1 MAYAFND
8 DRSKLPLPLPV
19 SGGGTGASSAANA
32 RQSLNAVGCT
42 NASQQNPM
50 LTYLQSNYQ
59 HWALR
64 SNVVNSSNE
73 EYDGDNTGL
82 CMANDYVFG
91 YDFTEQQPLWIAYT
105 NMNKPS
111 FSDVTGTLPADR
123 LSGVVPLDRLGVVV
137 LTKTDSSVPA
147 SNFKHIRWTADELS
161 RMGISNLGN
170 YCVLSVMSYHG
181 NEIRQATPHIVVNDE
196 AYPYVR
202 LDTTSEA
209 NTVIA
214 TVYNSGSSATSITA
228 KVVLLKI
235 A

>member
-1 MAYAFND
+1 MAYVFND

-19 SGGGTGASSAANA
+19 SGGGTGASSAADA
-32 RQSLNAVGCT
+32 RQNLNVVGCS
-42 NASQQNPM
+42 NASKQNPM
-50 LTYLQSNYQ
+50 LTYLKSPYQ
-59 HWALR
+59 HWAIR
-64 SNVVNSSNE
+64 SNVVNESNPD
-73 EYDGDNTGL
+73 YDGDDTGL
-82 CMANDYVFG
+82 CMADEYVFG
-91 YDFTEQQPLWIAYT
+91 YDFTKQQRLWSAFT
-105 NMNKPS
+105 DLHKPS
-111 FSDVTGTLPADR
+111 FSDITGVAP
-123 LSGVVPLDRLGVVV
+123 LSKLGIVV
-137 LTKTDSSVPA
+137 LTKTDSSVSA
-147 SNFKHIRWTADELS
+147 NSFKHIRWTADELS
-161 RMGISNLGN
+161 SAGISDLSN

>member
-8 DRSKLPLPLPV
+8 DRSKLQLPLPV
-19 SGGGTGASSAANA
+19 SDGGTGASSADDA
-32 RQSLNAVGCT
+32 RQNLNVVGCS
-42 NASQQNPM
+42 NASKQNPM
-50 LTYLQSNYQ
+50 LTYLQSSSQ

-64 SNVVNSSNE
+64 SNIVNSNNE
-73 EYDGDNTGL
+73 NDGNNTGL
-82 CMANDYVFG
+82 CMADEYVFG
-91 YDFTEQQPLWIAYT
+91 YDFTEQQTLWVAYT
-105 NMNKPS
+105 NANKPS
-111 FSDVTGTLPADR
+111 FSDVTGVA
-123 LSGVVPLDRLGVVV
+123 PLDKLGIVV
-137 LTKTDSSVPA
+137 LEKTDSSVSA
-147 SNFKHIRWTADELS
+147 NSFKHIRWTADELS
-161 RMGISNLGN
+161 NAGISDLSN